1 LSLKTDEKR
10 TQAMGHNNTILNQLL
25 QLIPRHD
32 FENLVSRYDGD
43 RYIKEFT
50 CWRQFITLLY
60 GQVRGKDSLRDI
72 VTGLRSQRSKWYHL
86 GLESVARS
94 TLADANNNRDS
105 RIFEGIFYRLLDRCQ
120 AVTPK
125 HRFRFKNPL
134 YSLDSSIIELCL
146 SLYPWAKYR
155 KTKGALKIHCLLE
168 HRGCLPSFLV
178 VTDGKCHDV
187 KVARDADLPL
197 MPDSILVMDRA
208 YIDFKFLYSLD
219 SRGVYFVTRS
229 KCNMNYRFT
238 GLQETPSV
246 KGLVADTRIRL
257 NGYYQSLDY
266 PDELRMV
273 IWRDDETGGL
283 FTFLTNNFSLAASSI
298 AAIYKARWQIE
309 LFFKWIKQN
318 LKIKSFLGTSV
329 NAVMIQIWVAMCYY
343 LLLTYIKYQTKYTFG
358 ITDLTRILSEVLMER
373 LSILDILSLNP
384 DKAISNARA
393 PSPQLTLF

>member
-1 LSLKTDEKR
+1 
-10 TQAMGHNNTILNQLL
+10 MGHNNTIFNQLL

-32 FENLVSRYDGD
+32 FENLVSQYDGD
-43 RYIKEFT
+43 RYVKEFT
-50 CWRQFITLLY
+50 CWRQFITLMY
-60 GQVRGKDSLRDI
+60 GQIKGRDSLRDI
-72 VTGLRSQRSKWYHL
+72 VTGLRSQRNKWYHI
-86 GLESVARS
+86 GLQNVSRS
-94 TLADANNNRDS
+94 TLSDANNNRDW

-125 HRFRFKNPL
+125 YRFRFKNPL
-134 YSLDSSIIELCL
+134 YSLDSTMVELCL

-155 KTKGALKIHCLLE
+155 KTKGALKIHCLLD
-168 HRGCLPSFLV
+168 HRGCIPSFVV
-178 VTDGKCHDV
+178 VTDGRRHDV
-187 KVARDADLPL
+187 KVAQDMDLPL
-197 MPDSILVMDRA
+197 KPDSILVMDRA

-219 SRGVYFVTRS
+219 SQGVYFVTRA
-229 KCNMNYRFT
+229 KRNMNYHFT
-238 GLQETPSV
+238 GLHETRMV

-257 NGYYQSLDY
+257 DGYYQSADY

-273 IWRDDETGGL
+273 IWRDEETGKL
-283 FTFLTNNFSLAASSI
+283 FKFITNNFTLAASTI

-329 NAVMIQIWVAMCYY
+329 NAVLTQIWVAMCYY
-343 LLLTYIKYQTKYTFG
+343 LLLVYIKYQTKYGFG

-373 LSILDILSLNP
+373 TSILDILSLKP
-384 DKAISNARA
+384 DMAIIKARA